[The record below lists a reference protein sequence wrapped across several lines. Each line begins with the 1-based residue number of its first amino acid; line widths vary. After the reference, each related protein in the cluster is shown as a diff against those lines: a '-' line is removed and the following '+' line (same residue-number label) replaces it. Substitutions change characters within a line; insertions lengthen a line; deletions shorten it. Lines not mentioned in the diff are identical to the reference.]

1 MGCGGV
7 RFGEMERDSLLA
19 HGAAYLLR
27 DRLHLSSDAHVSSVC
42 TMCGSLISTFSRA
55 LATGMQA
62 VATNTIQCQ
71 VCKTNG
77 CIETVAL
84 PFVFKY
90 LAVEL
95 AAMNIQLKVSL
106 T

>member
-1 MGCGGV
+1 
-7 RFGEMERDSLLA
+7 
-19 HGAAYLLR
+19 
-27 DRLHLSSDAHVSSVC
+27 
-42 TMCGSLISTFSRA
+42 
-55 LATGMQA
+55 MQA
-62 VATNTIQCQ
+62 VAPNTIQCQ